1 MIATGFRAGTESG
14 LQAVSRFIMG
24 HNGLREW
31 RYVGDVS
38 YRWRI
43 MEPAPQ
49 AAVNELAASVDLS
62 PITLSIL
69 YQRGYTSPTAIDEF
83 LTPDLSSGHDPF
95 LMLGME
101 TAVERIQQALQAE
114 EHIQVN
120 GDYDVDGVSAAALL
134 VRVLRSFGAQAG
146 ARIPHRTAD
155 GYGLSRKAVEEAGEE
170 GVTLIITVD
179 CGISAGAEVERA
191 RELGI
196 DVIVTDHHTPG
207 EGIPEAVAILN
218 PHQKSCSYPFTDL
231 CGVGIAYKL
240 ACALSPSGTEP
251 SLLEYLDLVA
261 LGTTADVVP
270 LTGENR
276 VFVKYGLPQLAR
288 TRWPGLK
295 ALIDRAGLKGHQVSA
310 TEAVFTIAPRINAAG
325 RMGDARDAF
334 DLLLTDDADEGADL
348 AMRLDVYNRDRRVA
362 DRDTLKSAREQV
374 DSSGGLE
381 ERHSLVLCAEDWH
394 PGVIGIVASR
404 LVELYHLP
412 TVLVA
417 MDGDE
422 GRGSARSIAGFDLY
436 NALLECGEHLEEFGG
451 HPRAA
456 GLCVS
461 RENFIHFTEAFEE
474 IARNKLSQCEL
485 EPFIEVDCEVT
496 STDLTTS
503 FLNELKL
510 LEPFGAGNR
519 RPNLLLR
526 KARLLGTPGR
536 VGGEGAHLKFT
547 VSGGE
552 GNGTEVIGFNMGD
565 RINDLADGSI
575 DLVFAFEE
583 NEFRGVRKPQMRLK
597 DLRPAIP

>member
-1 MIATGFRAGTESG
+1 
-14 LQAVSRFIMG
+14 
-24 HNGLREW
+24 
-31 RYVGDVS
+31 
-38 YRWRI
+38 

-49 AAVNELAASVDLS
+49 GAVNELAAQVDLS
-62 PITLSIL
+62 PITLTIL
-69 YQRGYTSPTAIDEF
+69 YQRGFTSPAALDEF

-101 TAVERIQQALQAE
+101 AAVERIQRALQAGE
-114 EHIQVN
+114 LIRVN

-134 VRVLRSFGAQAG
+134 VRVLISCGARAG

-155 GYGLSRKAVEEAGEE
+155 GYGLSRKAVEEAGAD
-170 GVTLIITVD
+170 GVSLIITVD
-179 CGISAGAEVERA
+179 CGISARAEVERA

-207 EGIPEAVAILN
+207 EGIPDAVAILN
-218 PHQKSCSYPFTDL
+218 PHQEACPYPFTDL

-240 ACALSPSGTEP
+240 ACALGPPGAEP

-295 ALIDRAGLKGHQVSA
+295 ALIDRAGLKGDQVSA
-310 TEAVFTIAPRINAAG
+310 GEAVFTLAPRINAAG

-334 DLLLTDDADEGADL
+334 DLLLTDDPFEGADL
-348 AMRLDVYNRDRRVA
+348 ALKLDAYNRERRIA
-362 DRDTLKSAREQV
+362 DRDTLISARQQV
-374 DSSGGLE
+374 DTADDQA

-422 GRGSARSIAGFDLY
+422 GRGSARSIEGFDLY
-436 NALLECGEHLEEFGG
+436 SALMECGEHLEEFGG

-461 RENFIHFTEAFEE
+461 RENFHHFTEAFEQ
-474 IARNKLSQCEL
+474 IARNRLPQCDL
-485 EPFIEVDCEVT
+485 EPSINVDCEVVCD
-496 STDLTTS
+496 DLTTS
-503 FLNELKL
+503 FLSELKL

-519 RPNLLLR
+519 RPTLLLR
-526 KARLLGTPGR
+526 RARVLGTPGR
-536 VGGEGAHLKFT
+536 VGGDGAHLKFT
-547 VSGGE
+547 VGGGE
-552 GNGTEVIGFNMGD
+552 GNGTDVIGFNMGE
-565 RINDLADGSI
+565 RIDDLSEGSI

-583 NEFRGVRKPQMRLK
+583 NEFRGVRKAQIRLK
-597 DLRPAIP
+597 DIRPATP

>member
-1 MIATGFRAGTESG
+1 
-14 LQAVSRFIMG
+14 
-24 HNGLREW
+24 
-31 RYVGDVS
+31 VS
-38 YRWRI
+38 YRWQI
-43 MEPAPQ
+43 LEPAPQ
-49 AAVNELAASVDLS
+49 AAVNELAARVDLS

-69 YQRGYTSPTAIDEF
+69 YQRGYTSPAAIDEF

-101 TAVERIQQALQAE
+101 AAVERIQQALQAG

-134 VRVLRSFGAQAG
+134 VRVLRSFGAQTG

-155 GYGLSRKAVEEAGEE
+155 GYGLSRKAVEEAAEN

-207 EGIPEAVAILN
+207 EGLPEAVAILN
-218 PHQKSCSYPFTDL
+218 PHQESCSYPFTDL

-310 TEAVFTIAPRINAAG
+310 TEAVFTIAPRLNAAG

-334 DLLLTDDADEGADL
+334 DLLLTDDAFKGADL
-348 AMRLDVYNRDRRVA
+348 ALRLDTYNRDRRVA
-362 DRDTLKSAREQV
+362 DRDTLQSAREQV

-381 ERHSLVLCAEDWH
+381 ERHSLVLCADDWH

-436 NALLECGEHLEEFGG
+436 NALMECGEHLEEFGG

-461 RENFIHFTEAFEE
+461 RENFVQFTEAFEE
-474 IARNKLSQCEL
+474 IARNKLPQCEL
-485 EPFIEVDCEVT
+485 EPFIEVDYEVT

-526 KARLLGTPGR
+526 KARVLGVPGR
-536 VGGEGAHLKFT
+536 VGGDGAHLKFT

-552 GNGTEVIGFNMGD
+552 GSGTDVIGFNMGD
-565 RINDLADGSI
+565 RIDDLADGSI